1 VRPRESDP
9 IKAELQERMERL
21 PPGHP
26 SSPYNDD
33 GSPKPPLPDLSV
45 YELPIPGDPDYRPE
59 PSRAS
64 EADRPETGQASEYVT
79 PGTKPDEGP
88 ERTADRTELW
98 EVPPDGEPPT
108 DAEYTEH
115 VQEVRERPD
124 QAWAWGLAPDV
135 EDIPDV
141 RGEVSHEERETFHD
155 APADDLDERTANEL
169 PLPSDPDYQPE
180 SSRASEAESPTDEG
194 SARAGDRQHADDKA
208 AADERPAADSEADRS
223 LDAEDEA
230 RSSADGSW
238 EWKGR
243 SLTPEESRSS
253 DEGLAQWAT
262 AEGRDA
268 DGNYGER
275 GLTPAM
281 RRIEAQL
288 DSGHLVDGTEEYALK
303 TPDRFKEKVAREK
316 EKNPDKPTEE
326 IISEIHDAVRYT
338 FILEV
343 DEYYEAYWE
352 AEGELESQGYELQVR
367 RNMWANLEYKGINS
381 RWQDPDSNLPFEIQ
395 FHTQDSWEVKQQTH
409 AAYEKID
416 DVRTPVVERERLREH
431 QKEISARIPEPP
443 QVMEIPDYR
452 KEVQW
457 VQKI

>member
-1 VRPRESDP
+1 
-9 IKAELQERMERL
+9 MERL

-33 GSPKPPLPDLSV
+33 GSRKPPLPDLSD

-59 PSRAS
+59 PSRSS
-64 EADRPETGQASEYVT
+64 EADRPETGQASEHVT

-88 ERTADRTELW
+88 ERTADRAELW
-98 EVPPDGEPPT
+98 EVPPDFEPPT
-108 DAEYTEH
+108 DAAYTGH

-135 EDIPDV
+135 EDTPDV
-141 RGEVSHEERETFHD
+141 RGEVSHEEHDTFHD

-169 PLPSDPDYQPE
+169 ALSGDPDYQPE
-180 SSRASEAESPTDEG
+180 PSRASEAEGPTDEG
-194 SARAGDRQHADDKA
+194 SASASDRQRTDGKA
-208 AADERPAADSEADRS
+208 AADEQAAPDSETARPSGSEDRP
-223 LDAEDEA
+223 
-230 RSSADGSW
+230 RSGRDGSW

-253 DEGLAQWAT
+253 DEGLAHWAT

-343 DEYYEAYWE
+343 DEYYAAYWE
-352 AEGELESQGYELQVR
+352 AEGELKSQGYELQVR
-367 RNMWANLEYKGINS
+367 RNMWTNLEYKGINS
-381 RWQDPDSNLPFEIQ
+381 RWQDPDSDLPFEIQ
-395 FHTQDSWEVKQQTH
+395 FHTQASWEVKQQTH

-443 QVMEIPDYR
+443 RVMEIPDYR
-452 KEVQW
+452 KEV
-457 VQKI
+457 

>member
-1 VRPRESDP
+1 
-9 IKAELQERMERL
+9 MERL

-33 GSPKPPLPDLSV
+33 GSRKPPLPDLSD

-59 PSRAS
+59 PSRSS
-64 EADRPETGQASEYVT
+64 EADRPETGQASEHVT

-88 ERTADRTELW
+88 ERTADRAELW
-98 EVPPDGEPPT
+98 EVPPDFEPPT
-108 DAEYTEH
+108 DAAYTGH

-135 EDIPDV
+135 EDTPDV
-141 RGEVSHEERETFHD
+141 RGEVSHEEHDTFHD

-169 PLPSDPDYQPE
+169 ALSGDPDYQPE
-180 SSRASEAESPTDEG
+180 PSRASEAEGPTDEG
-194 SARAGDRQHADDKA
+194 SASASDRQRTDDKA
-208 AADERPAADSEADRS
+208 AADEQAAPDSETARPSGSEDRP
-223 LDAEDEA
+223 
-230 RSSADGSW
+230 RSGRDGSW

-253 DEGLAQWAT
+253 DEGLAHWAT

-268 DGNYGER
+268 DGSYGEH

-343 DEYYEAYWE
+343 DEYYAAYWE
-352 AEGELESQGYELQVR
+352 AEGELKSQGYELQVR
-367 RNMWANLEYKGINS
+367 RNMWTNLEYKGINS
-381 RWQDPDSNLPFEIQ
+381 RWQDPDSDLPFEIQ
-395 FHTQDSWEVKQQTH
+395 FHTQASWEVKQQTH

-443 QVMEIPDYR
+443 RVMEIPDYR
-452 KEVQW
+452 KEV
-457 VQKI
+457 